1 MSLEG
6 AMRDLH
12 NQVAII
18 TGAAK
23 GIGRG
28 IAISLAKAGAN
39 IVIAD
44 LDQPESENTAREIVS
59 EGCTPLVIPT
69 DVRREADLDCLV
81 DKTLDAF
88 GRIDILIN
96 NAGINAPG
104 GLLAVTREDTR
115 SVFETDLI
123 GPFFLTQR
131 CALEM
136 VKQQIAGR
144 IVCISTIHSQVAH
157 YRPHYSA
164 AKAGLER
171 LVIDAAL
178 ELAPYNIRVNGIQP
192 GGIKIRGDLSLDSQ
206 ENISPPVP
214 LYGRSGLPS
223 EVGDLAYFLV
233 SDRSRYITGTI
244 VTIDGALSRQS
255 YSALASYP
263 GVLAEQSKVGI
274 PDPGS
279 RPSIA
284 VQVIHPPE

>member
-1 MSLEG
+1 MF
-6 AMRDLH
+6 DLDH
-12 NQVAII
+12 QIAII
-18 TGAAK
+18 TGAAR

-44 LDQPESENTAREIVS
+44 LDEPESENTAREITS
-59 EGCTPLVIPT
+59 LGRKALVIPT
-69 DVRREADLDCLV
+69 DVRREADLDRLV
-81 DKTLDAF
+81 DRTLGEF
-88 GRIDILIN
+88 NRIDILVN

-104 GLLAVTREDTR
+104 GLLAVSREDAR
-115 SVFETDLI
+115 SVFETDLL

-136 VKQQIAGR
+136 VKRQIAGR

-192 GGIKIRGDLSLDSQ
+192 GGIKIRGELTLDTQ

-263 GVLAEQSKVGI
+263 HVLDHQTRSGI
-274 PDPGS
+274 PNPEP
-279 RPSIA
+279 RPMVV
-284 VQVIHPPE
+284 VQVKDPPE